1 MSIGEFLFGG
11 DLGPVARSAWVC
23 IGVGGLEQGRQLVI
37 EVLLF
42 AWISSLD
49 WTFGR
54 FQVPL
59 CQVEQSESQ
68 FVVLSDR
75 WFEVRSGLEVFFK
88 SDDRLV
94 QFMGPSRGIFWIL
107 IGRLS
112 EPSYFF
118 GCRFVGVL
126 VGVGLSGYL
135 LSEYFLS

>member
-1 MSIGEFLFGG
+1 M
-11 DLGPVARSAWVC
+11 ARSAWVC

-59 CQVEQSESQ
+59 RQVKQSESH
-68 FVVLSDR
+68 FVVLADR
-75 WFEVRSGLEVFFK
+75 WFEVRAGLEVFFK

-107 IGRLS
+107 IGGLS

-135 LSEYFLS
+135 LSGYFLS